1 MSNSLQ
7 AHELQHTRLPCSSL
21 SPGICLN
28 SCPLSQWCHPT
39 ISSSVAPVSS
49 CPQSFLASRSFPRSR
64 LSASSGQIFGAS
76 TSASI
81 LPVNWLISFM
91 IDWFDLL
98 AVKGFSRVFSSTTV
112 WKQQFFVA
120 LPSLWSNSHNGT
132 WLLEIP

>member
-21 SPGICLN
+21 SPGICSN

-64 LSASSGQIFGAS
+64 LSTSSGQFFGAS

-81 LPVNWLISFM
+81 LPMNWLTSFM

-120 LPSLWSNSHNGT
+120 LPSLWSNSYICT